1 MNLRRRK
8 GATLGLVAVCVM
20 VIVVIGIGVY
30 FLAKILGG
38 GREVANATDAGALN
52 VAKKSVLLST
62 PAPPEFKEF
71 EYPGPGAGITLLT
84 YNRCVAKVMI
94 VAMNAKTIGGS
105 APGNVVTLIQKLDL
119 VGPKLL
125 GKLLGN
131 TKFDEASTLNQH
143 RLINQNQ
150 AVTSVGGVVADKAY
164 MKPKGATNVFFSTNV
179 SANGL
184 TVPKAVSTK
193 VPLNNPPLAANPNAF
208 YMAGYEPITLATGQS
223 IYGTPVFPQV
233 TPHLVSLAD
242 FDQPA
247 PAHGTAPPNAFKS
260 DSSVQEQKTNLFTG
274 AVACAIVGAI
284 NSGGSN
290 NGSIGNGFE
299 FPGALPYGFIEIQN
313 LAANPQPP
321 GYDEFAYDTNI
332 FNNWLAKDTY
342 VLGDNPGG
350 KSQNSTNLLFGHDDP
365 SVQAWANWA
374 NGMGPLPPN
383 AASTSNQAVF
393 FQFPGASI
401 PVQLTQANSAS
412 YKANMAK
419 IKMPSGTFN
428 CYQQLSDPNT
438 NYALAG
444 ACVPGAAAITTL
456 SGEQFPVNPPPN
468 SGQNFSNV
476 DQVKAQVLVA
486 FSDKGTAPNKPWSVT
501 ASPLVN
507 TGLGVYADFYGNA
520 TPYPMPSPAPIMA
533 VPTPQ
538 YKMPLQRIGNVWQLL
553 NQVGAAKLCG
563 RTTTLDDLVLRCQEI
578 QPKTLRS
585 DVIALLQSPTA
596 QLPMAPARSGTKTKL
611 YIYLPNGDLSK
622 PLQIDGATPPG
633 FGLVGG
639 LVGGANPDGVDP
651 SDPMAFPGPACQYN
665 KYFIQ
670 DTIVNARAKTPA
682 DWGDELVHI
691 APYIDDNPPIG
702 PNAMYAY
709 DWAHWWPGSGANNNL
724 GRLWFEN
731 GAYGDV
737 NFSHI
742 N

>member
-1 MNLRRRK
+1 
-8 GATLGLVAVCVM
+8 M

-52 VAKKSVLLST
+52 VAKKSMLIST
-62 PAPPEFKEF
+62 PAPIEFKEF
-71 EYPGPGAGITLLT
+71 EYPGPGSGITLLT

-94 VAMNAKTIGGS
+94 VAMNAKAIGGS
-105 APGNVVTLIQKLDL
+105 APGNVPALIAKLDS
-119 VGPKLL
+119 VGTSLL
-125 GKLLGN
+125 GFLMGN
-131 TKFDEASTLNQH
+131 SKFDEASTLNQH

-150 AVTSVGGVVADKAY
+150 AVTSVGGAVTDKAF

-179 SANGL
+179 SSNGL

-193 VPLNNPPLAANPNAF
+193 VPLNVAGANNPNAF
-208 YMAGYEPITLATGQS
+208 YMAGYEPITLATGQT
-223 IYGTPVFPQV
+223 IFGTPVFPQV
-233 TPHLVSLAD
+233 TPHLVALTD
-242 FDQPA
+242 FNQPT
-247 PAHGTAPPNAFKS
+247 PAHGTAPPNSFKS

-284 NSGGSN
+284 NSGGSK

-299 FPGALPYGFIEIQN
+299 FPGALPYGYIEIQN

-321 GYDEFAYDTNI
+321 GYDANAYDANI
-332 FNNWLAKDTY
+332 FNNWLAKDTF

-350 KSQNSTNLLFGHDDP
+350 KSQNSTYLLFGHDDP

-419 IKMPSGTFN
+419 IKMPSGTTN
-428 CYQQLSDPNT
+428 CYAQLSDPST

-444 ACVPGAAAITTL
+444 TCVPGAAAITTL
-456 SGEQFPVNPPPN
+456 SGEMFPINPPPQ

-501 ASPLVN
+501 ASPVMN
-507 TGLGVYADFYGNA
+507 TGLGVYADFYGGA
-520 TPYPMPSPAPIMA
+520 TPYPIPSPSPIMA

-538 YKMPLQRIGNVWQLL
+538 YKMPLQRIGTVWQLL
-553 NQVGAAKLCG
+553 NQVGGCG
-563 RTTTLDDLVLRCQEI
+563 PTTTLDDLVLRCQEI
-578 QPKTLRS
+578 QPKTIRA
-585 DVIALLQSPTA
+585 DVIALLKSPQA
-596 QLPMAPARSGTKTKL
+596 QLPMAPPNSGTKTKL
-611 YIYLPNGDLSK
+611 YIYLPSGDLSK

-633 FGLVGG
+633 MVGTP
-639 LVGGANPDGVDP
+639 NPDGVDP
-651 SDPMAFPGPACQYN
+651 SAAFPGPACQYN

-670 DTIVNARAKTPA
+670 DTMVNARAQTPA

-691 APYIDDNPPIG
+691 APYTEDNPPV
-702 PNAMYAY
+702 NTAASMYAY

-731 GAYGDV
+731 GAYGSV
-737 NFSHI
+737 TFSHI